1 MTVKYIRTFDSLSS
15 SVGNSHLMLVC
26 CLQMLSIETSPTEH
40 ARLAPCLASVSRKYY
55 LRRRRNPC

>member
-26 CLQMLSIETSPTEH
+26 CGQMLIITKSPIEC
-40 ARLAPCLASVSRKYY
+40 ARLAPGLASVSRKYSV
-55 LRRRRNPC
+55 RRRNPW